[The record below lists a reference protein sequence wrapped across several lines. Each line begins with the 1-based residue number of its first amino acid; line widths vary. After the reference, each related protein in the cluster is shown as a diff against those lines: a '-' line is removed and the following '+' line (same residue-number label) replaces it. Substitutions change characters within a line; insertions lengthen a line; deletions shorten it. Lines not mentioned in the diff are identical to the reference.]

1 MVETKWITTRYFLK
15 YIQISSGEKE
25 IQSECRTAECYALGG
40 SSIYLVHNVT
50 CWNGLRQRQRA
61 RRLRSKWRHNLCLGK
76 YQVHFQT

>member
-25 IQSECRTAECYALGG
+25 IQSECRTAECYILGG

-50 CWNGLRQRQRA
+50 LLEWFETAAAGA
-61 RRLRSKWRHNLCLGK
+61 EVAFKMAP
-76 YQVHFQT
+76 